1 MAMDLFEQMT
11 RRRRG
16 SGLLLLAFIV
26 VLLAYPLWRTR
37 GINHPLA
44 GEQHLDV
51 CAMLPPPALSLPA
64 KAHSLD
70 SNGNLACIYR
80 QDDPG
85 QPNLFIASLMTTRA
99 MSVDE
104 PANLRRAFDVWA
116 KETKMSGAQDMR
128 DEPGPWAI
136 ATSWRMGKENYFL
149 FEDHGV
155 MLSLQS
161 TAMTAQDLAYYARH
175 AAETLRTAKP
185 IRAAAS
191 SDVASPSR

>member
-1 MAMDLFEQMT
+1 MDAFEIMT

-16 SGLLLLAFIV
+16 SGLLLLMFVAAM
-26 VLLAYPLWRTR
+26 LAYPLWRTR

-51 CAMLPPPALSLPA
+51 CAMLPPPALSKPA
-64 KAHSLD
+64 SAHSID
-70 SNGNLACIYR
+70 SNSNLVCIYR
-80 QDDPG
+80 LDDPG

-104 PANLRRAFDVWA
+104 PANLRRAYETWT
-116 KETKMSGAQDMR
+116 KETKISGAQDMR
-128 DEPGPWAI
+128 DEPGAWAV
-136 ATSWRMGKENYFL
+136 AASWRMGQENFFL

-161 TAMTAQDLAYYARH
+161 PLTTAQDLADYARH
-175 AAETLRTAKP
+175 AAEALRTVKP
-185 IRAAAS
+185 IRVVS
-191 SDVASPSR
+191 SPAVANPAD

>member
-1 MAMDLFEQMT
+1 MDLFETMT

-16 SGLLLLAFIV
+16 SGLLLLAFVIAM
-26 VLLAYPLWRTR
+26 LAVPLWRTR

-44 GEQHLDV
+44 SEAHLDV
-51 CAMLPPPALSLPA
+51 CAMLPVPTLTTPGI
-64 KAHSLD
+64 AHPVD

-99 MSVDE
+99 MSVDG
-104 PANLRRAFDVWA
+104 PADTRRMFDTWV
-116 KETKMSGAQDMR
+116 KETKASGAQDMR
-128 DEPGPWAI
+128 EEPGPWA
-136 ATSWRMGKENYFL
+136 AAVSWRMGKENSFL

-161 TAMTAQDLAYYARH
+161 APMAAPDVAYYARR
-175 AAETLRTAKP
+175 AAEALRTAKP
-185 IRAAAS
+185 IRVAS
-191 SDVASPSR
+191 SPAVATPSN